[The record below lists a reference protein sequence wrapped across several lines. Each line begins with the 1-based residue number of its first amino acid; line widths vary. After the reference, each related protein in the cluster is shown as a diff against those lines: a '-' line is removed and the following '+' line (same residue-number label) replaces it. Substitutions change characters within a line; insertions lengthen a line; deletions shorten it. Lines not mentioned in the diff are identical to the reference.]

1 MFRQWLTVIGAMLLL
16 PILTVGQTKNSAEGI
31 SSTVGLKAAAEETYA
46 NYNRAFQA
54 GREKLQPEGGRHEIP
69 SKYWAEVIKGLKP
82 LSVYL
87 HRMNVVVVQ
96 RITDGIEEGK
106 YIFILISSY
115 APQNGVDG
123 FEYTPNPQRN
133 NLFYAGD
140 EVLDYRR
147 VLKK

>member
-1 MFRQWLTVIGAMLLL
+1 MSQHWIAVIGAMLLL
-16 PILTVGQTKNSAEGI
+16 PMIAVGQSDKASVT
-31 SSTVGLKAAAEETYA
+31 SSTAGLRVAAEQTYA

-54 GREKLQPEGGRHEIP
+54 GMEKTQREEVPHEIP
-69 SKYWAEVIKGLKP
+69 PQYWTEAIKALKP

-87 HRMNVVVVQ
+87 HLMNVVVVQ
-96 RITDGIEEGK
+96 RVVNGIEEGK
-106 YIFILISSY
+106 YIVILISSY
-115 APQNGVDG
+115 LPQNGVDG

-133 NLFYAGD
+133 NLVYAGD